1 VVSVEHLPLTIN
13 FSLPGDAESPDM
25 ILVAKAS
32 SFFFLTKAMIDI
44 CFLVLVGVFGELSSK
59 AEVVSRFWSSFDL
72 REAAAVW
79 SSQVET

>member
-44 CFLVLVGVFGELSSK
+44 CFLVLVGVLGELSSK
-59 AEVVSRFWSSFDL
+59 VEVVSRFWSSFDL
-72 REAAAVW
+72 REAAAVL